1 MGAVTIHGTCYE
13 SHSPSGFT
21 VNIVLSVN
29 CNWLPTPWQVSSSQ
43 KDNRPLLYSG
53 RSMKN
58 LYLAFVTT
66 FIFSVLFLLS
76 AQLQLP
82 LVLRLL

>member
-1 MGAVTIHGTCYE
+1 MPQFLFLPFSYILRKPYGAM
-13 SHSPSGFT
+13 
-21 VNIVLSVN
+21 
-29 CNWLPTPWQVSSSQ
+29 VSSADQ
-43 KDNRPLLYSG
+43 KINRPLLYSG

-58 LYLAFVTT
+58 LYLTFVTN

-76 AQLQLP
+76 AQLLLP